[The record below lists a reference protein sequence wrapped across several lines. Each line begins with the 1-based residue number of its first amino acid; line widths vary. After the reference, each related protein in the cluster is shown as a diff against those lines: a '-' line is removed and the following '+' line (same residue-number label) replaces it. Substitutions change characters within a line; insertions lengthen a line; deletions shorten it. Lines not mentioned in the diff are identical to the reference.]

1 MVIGG
6 VADAH
11 QKEATLS
18 NGGGGAAWKK
28 NTAEAGTRTA
38 EAPRK
43 PRRKEKR
50 GVAWGEVRAGLPQ
63 GAVQRLLLIQ
73 TQREA
78 DKEYYEEEEGESSV
92 GECPLP
98 ELEERAES
106 E

>member
-1 MVIGG
+1 M
-6 VADAH
+6 
-11 QKEATLS
+11 
-18 NGGGGAAWKK
+18 
-28 NTAEAGTRTA
+28 
-38 EAPRK
+38 
-43 PRRKEKR
+43 
-50 GVAWGEVRAGLPQ
+50 PQ

-78 DKEYYEEEEGESSV
+78 DKEYDDEEEGKSSL

>member
-1 MVIGG
+1 MHIKKK
-6 VADAH
+6 
-11 QKEATLS
+11 QPFRT
-18 NGGGGAAWKK
+18 GAGELHEKK
-28 NTAEAGTRTA
+28 NAEARTRTA

-78 DKEYYEEEEGESSV
+78 DKEYDEEEEGESSV

>member
-1 MVIGG
+1 M
-6 VADAH
+6 ADAH

-18 NGGGGAAWKK
+18 NGSGGVAREKK
-28 NTAEAGTRTA
+28 NAEARTRTA

-78 DKEYYEEEEGESSV
+78 DKEYQGKCRRDSAEAPRKLRGSSF
-92 GECPLP
+92 
-98 ELEERAES
+98 
-106 E
+106 

>member
-1 MVIGG
+1 MHIKKK
-6 VADAH
+6 
-11 QKEATLS
+11 QPFRT
-18 NGGGGAAWKK
+18 GAGEPHGKK
-28 NTAEAGTRTA
+28 NAEARTRTA

>member
-1 MVIGG
+1 M
-6 VADAH
+6 
-11 QKEATLS
+11 
-18 NGGGGAAWKK
+18 
-28 NTAEAGTRTA
+28 
-38 EAPRK
+38 
-43 PRRKEKR
+43 
-50 GVAWGEVRAGLPQ
+50 PQ

-78 DKEYYEEEEGESSV
+78 DKEYDEEEEGESSV

>member
-1 MVIGG
+1 M
-6 VADAH
+6 ADAH

-18 NGGGGAAWKK
+18 NGSGGVAREKK
-28 NTAEAGTRTA
+28 NAEARTRTA

-78 DKEYYEEEEGESSV
+78 DKEYDEEEEGESSV